1 MNADERPPRPPWS
14 DFKAALRAAG
24 FRPSRRLGQ
33 NFLLDENMTRAI
45 ARDAAVG
52 PGDFVLE
59 VGPGCGFLSVHLA
72 QLGVRLLAVELDPIL
87 APIAAAFLAPYPSAE
102 VIEADVLAGKHRLAP
117 AIAARLPGAG
127 PWHLVSNLPYSIGGP
142 VLALLAGRSHP
153 PDSMTVL
160 IQLEV
165 GERLAAEPGTR
176 AWGPLSIAVQWA
188 YAVRI
193 LRTVPA
199 NLFWPRPA
207 VESAVVRME
216 RRSDRAPARDRA
228 RRQRVVAR
236 LFQRRRQ
243 TLGRVVSDLLRDRR
257 GAEALL
263 AAIGLDSRR
272 RAETLALDELAA
284 LADSEALAALD
295 SPQDP
300 SPDSRAPEPDEPEP
314 RPSTPDRK
322 KTS

>member
-1 MNADERPPRPPWS
+1 MSTGERPPRPPWS
-14 DFKAALRAAG
+14 DFRAALREAG

-45 ARDAAVG
+45 ARDAEVA

-72 QLGVRLLAVELDPIL
+72 QLGARLLAVELDPCL

-102 VIEADVLAGKHRLAP
+102 VVEADVLAGKHRLAP
-117 AIAARLPGAG
+117 AIAARLPKTGA
-127 PWHLVSNLPYSIGGP
+127 WHLVSNLPYSIGGP

-165 GERLAAEPGTR
+165 GERLAAAPGTR

-188 YAVRI
+188 YTVQG

-199 NLFWPRPA
+199 SLFWPRPE

-216 RRSDRAPARDRA
+216 RRSDLAPAGDRA
-228 RRQRVVAR
+228 RRQQIVAR

-243 TLGRVVSDLLRDRR
+243 TLGRVVSDLLRDRGR
-257 GAEALL
+257 AEALL
-263 AAIGLDSRR
+263 AAVGLDSRR
-272 RAETLALDELAA
+272 RAETLSLDELAA
-284 LADSEALAALD
+284 LADSEPLAA
-295 SPQDP
+295 PETTKNP
-300 SPDSRAPEPDEPEP
+300 SPDSRAGGPEEV
-314 RPSTPDRK
+314 
-322 KTS
+322 